1 MTIPKEIKDIIDNAV
16 KNGELTK
23 QKRNLVVQMAMSMG
37 VDKNDVYQ
45 YIDEA
50 ERVKAQK
57 LHQRRTRQLPRLRTR
72 CACIRRQNCF
82 AYT

>member
-50 ERVKAQK
+50 ERAKAQK